1 MSLNLLAQGR
11 AVRLHPC
18 SKVFHVL
25 ARVPLWEN
33 TTQYLF
39 VFLNTREHMT
49 SHQSRRSVYIKGKT
63 PPGAGCEKW
72 GEVSSPKG
80 EAEDVQRGAE
90 QSRQLWGIPLA
101 SAAKS
106 ENGKNRFMSSR
117 AVNTSTAAASGTKF
131 NDTIFFFL
139 KRQSTRPAWEGEWD
153 KNSRVR
159 VFFFS

>member
-1 MSLNLLAQGR
+1 
-11 AVRLHPC
+11 
-18 SKVFHVL
+18 
-25 ARVPLWEN
+25 
-33 TTQYLF
+33 
-39 VFLNTREHMT
+39 MT

-101 SAAKS
+101 SAAKR

-139 KRQSTRPAWEGEWD
+139 KKAEHTAGVGGWVGQKFTREG
-153 KNSRVR
+153 
-159 VFFFS
+159 FFFS

>member
-1 MSLNLLAQGR
+1 
-11 AVRLHPC
+11 
-18 SKVFHVL
+18 
-25 ARVPLWEN
+25 
-33 TTQYLF
+33 
-39 VFLNTREHMT
+39 MT

-131 NDTIFFFL
+131 NDTIFFFFL
-139 KRQSTRPAWEGEWD
+139 KGRAHGRRG
-153 KNSRVR
+153 RV
-159 VFFFS
+159 SGTKIHA